1 MPNIAVL
8 GTQWGD
14 EGKGKIVDFL
24 AEKADIVARF
34 QGGANAGH
42 TVVFGE
48 EQFILH
54 LLPSGA
60 LHLGKV
66 CVIGN
71 GVVVDLEQL
80 FQEVEELKTR
90 GYDLTGRLF
99 ISGKANLVLP
109 YHKMIDRLS
118 DSGRGGE
125 ALGTTSR
132 GIGPAYVDK
141 VNRLGIR
148 VSDIFDRGTLERKLN
163 LTLSF
168 KEDFADSSEEKKAF
182 DRDYLL
188 DSLLSYRDRL
198 TPLVCD
204 TSILLLEA
212 IEEKK
217 DILFEGAQGTLLDV
231 DFGTYPYTTSSNTS
245 VGGIFT
251 GLGIP
256 PAALHETIGIAKAYN
271 TRVGNG
277 PFPTEETG
285 EIGTRLRERGNEFGA
300 TTGRPRRCG
309 WLDLVALKYTTR
321 INGLTKIALTKLDVL
336 DEFPEIKVCTSYQVN
351 DRRADRFPDDLRG
364 WENCKP
370 LYQSL
375 PGWQSQTSGLT
386 SWEELPQKAKAHVS
400 FIEDFV
406 GVKVGLISTG
416 VARRQII
423 YRKGNR

>member
-8 GTQWGD
+8 GAQWGD
-14 EGKGKIVDFL
+14 EGKGKIVDLL

-42 TVVFGE
+42 TVVFGK

-60 LHLGKV
+60 LHPGKV

-80 FQEVEELKTR
+80 FREVEELKTR

-99 ISGKANLVLP
+99 LSGKANLVLP

-118 DSGRGGE
+118 DSHKGDE
-125 ALGTTSR
+125 AVGTTSR

-163 LTLSF
+163 LTLGF
-168 KEDFADSSEEKKAF
+168 KEDFADRSEDKKAF
-182 DRDYLL
+182 DRDHLL
-188 DSLLSYRDRL
+188 NSLLSYGDRL

-217 DILFEGAQGTLLDV
+217 DILFEGAQGALLDV

-285 EIGTRLRERGNEFGA
+285 ETKTRLRERGNEFGA

-321 INGLTKIALTKLDVL
+321 INGANKLALTKLDVL
-336 DEFPEIKVCTSYQVN
+336 DEFSEINVCISYQIN
-351 DRRADRFPDDLRG
+351 DDQTDRFPEDLSC

-370 LYQSL
+370 VYHSL
-375 PGWQSQTSGLT
+375 HGWQSETSGLT
-386 SWEELPQKAKAHVS
+386 SWRELPQKAKDYVS

-406 GVKVGLISTG
+406 GIEVGLISTG
-416 VARRQII
+416 ISRHEII
-423 YRKGNR
+423 YKS

>member
-42 TVVFGE
+42 TVVFGK

-60 LHLGKV
+60 LHPGKV

-80 FQEVEELKTR
+80 FREVEELKVR

-99 ISGKANLVLP
+99 ISGRANLVLP

-118 DSGRGGE
+118 DSGKGDE
-125 ALGTTSR
+125 ALGTTFR

-141 VNRLGIR
+141 VNRLGVR
-148 VSDIFDRGTLERKLN
+148 VSDIFEREALEARLN
-163 LTLSF
+163 LTLVF
-168 KEDFADSSEEKKAF
+168 KEDFADRSEDKKAF

-188 DSLLSYRDRL
+188 NSLLSYGDRL
-198 TPLVCD
+198 APLVCD
-204 TSILLLEA
+204 TSFLLLEA
-212 IEEKK
+212 IEQDKN
-217 DILFEGAQGTLLDV
+217 ILFEGAQGALLDV

-285 EIGTRLRERGNEFGA
+285 ETGDRLRERGNEFGA
-300 TTGRPRRCG
+300 TTQRPRRCG
-309 WLDLVALKYTTR
+309 WLDLVALKYTAR
-321 INGLTKIALTKLDVL
+321 INGVNKLALTKLDVL
-336 DEFPEIKVCTSYQVN
+336 DEFAEIKVCTSYRIN
-351 DRRADRFPDDLRG
+351 GAEMKNFPDELRH
-364 WENCKP
+364 WESCEP
-370 LYQSL
+370 IYQTL
-375 PGWQSQTSGLT
+375 PGWQSPTSGLT
-386 SWEELPQKAKAHVS
+386 SWGKLPQNARDYIS
-400 FIEDFV
+400 FIEKFV
-406 GVKVGLISTG
+406 GVPVNLVSTG
-416 VARRQII
+416 VSRREIV
-423 YRKGNR
+423 RRS

>member
-14 EGKGKIVDFL
+14 EGKGKIVDLL

-42 TVVFGE
+42 TVVVGK

-60 LHLGKV
+60 LHPGEI

-80 FQEVEELKTR
+80 FREVEELEER
-90 GYDLTGRLF
+90 GHDLVGRLF
-99 ISGKANLVLP
+99 VSGRANLVLP
-109 YHKMIDRLS
+109 YHKVIDKLE
-118 DSGRGGE
+118 DAAKGEE
-125 ALGTTSR
+125 ALGTTYR

-148 VSDIFDRGTLERKLN
+148 VADILDRQTLERKLSIA
-163 LTLSF
+163 LGF
-168 KEDFADSSEEKKAF
+168 KRDFAGKSEDKNAF

-188 DSLLSYRDRL
+188 DNLLSYGEKL

-204 TSILLLEA
+204 TSVLLLEA
-212 IEEKK
+212 IAEKK
-217 DILFEGAQGTLLDV
+217 DILFEGAQGALLDI

-256 PAALHETIGIAKAYN
+256 PVSLHETIGIAKAYN

-277 PFPTEETG
+277 PFPTEQTG
-285 EIGTRLRERGNEFGA
+285 EVGTRLRERGNEFGA

-309 WLDLVALKYTTR
+309 WLDLVALKYTTG
-321 INGLTKIALTKLDVL
+321 ICGLTKLALTKLDVL
-336 DEFPEIKVCTSYQVN
+336 DEFREIKVCTSYKIN
-351 DRRADRFPDDLRG
+351 NARTERFPEGLRD
-364 WENCKP
+364 WENCDP
-370 LYQSL
+370 IYRSL

-386 SWEELPQKAKAHVS
+386 SWKQLPPRAKDYVA

-406 GVKVGLISTG
+406 GTEVGLISTG
-416 VARRQII
+416 VSRREVI
-423 YRKGNR
+423 RRS

>member
-8 GTQWGD
+8 GAQWGD
-14 EGKGKIVDFL
+14 EGKGKIVDLL

-42 TVVFGE
+42 TVVFGK

-60 LHLGKV
+60 LHPGKV

-80 FQEVEELKTR
+80 FREMEELKVR

-118 DSGRGGE
+118 DSHKGDE

-163 LTLSF
+163 LTLGF
-168 KEDFADSSEEKKAF
+168 KEDFADRSEDKKAF

-198 TPLVCD
+198 TPLACD
-204 TSILLLEA
+204 TSTLLLEA

-217 DILFEGAQGTLLDV
+217 NILFEGAQGALLDV

-256 PAALHETIGIAKAYN
+256 PPAI
-271 TRVGNG
+271 
-277 PFPTEETG
+277 
-285 EIGTRLRERGNEFGA
+285 
-300 TTGRPRRCG
+300 
-309 WLDLVALKYTTR
+309 
-321 INGLTKIALTKLDVL
+321 INGSSSPRL
-336 DEFPEIKVCTSYQVN
+336 Q
-351 DRRADRFPDDLRG
+351 LR
-364 WENCKP
+364 
-370 LYQSL
+370 
-375 PGWQSQTSGLT
+375 
-386 SWEELPQKAKAHVS
+386 
-400 FIEDFV
+400 I
-406 GVKVGLISTG
+406 LIS
-416 VARRQII
+416 ARSSILSTFV
-423 YRKGNR
+423 

>member
-8 GTQWGD
+8 GAQWGD
-14 EGKGKIVDFL
+14 EGKGKIVDLL

-60 LHLGKV
+60 LHPGKI

-80 FQEVEELKTR
+80 FREMEELKVR
-90 GYDLTGRLF
+90 GYDLVGRLF
-99 ISGKANLVLP
+99 LSGKANLVLP

-118 DSGRGGE
+118 DSHKGDE
-125 ALGTTSR
+125 AVGTTSR

-141 VNRLGIR
+141 VSRLGIR

-163 LTLSF
+163 LTLGF
-168 KEDFADSSEEKKAF
+168 KEDFADRSEDKKAF

-188 DSLLSYRDRL
+188 NQLLSYKERL
-198 TPLVCD
+198 TPLLCD
-204 TSILLLEA
+204 TSTLLLEA

-217 DILFEGAQGTLLDV
+217 NILFEGAQGALLDV

-256 PAALHETIGIAKAYN
+256 PLALHETIGIAKAYN

-285 EIGTRLRERGNEFGA
+285 QIGEGLRERGNEFGA

-321 INGLTKIALTKLDVL
+321 INGANKLALTKLDVL
-336 DEFPEIKVCTSYQVN
+336 DEFSEINVCISYQIN
-351 DRRADRFPDDLRG
+351 DDQTDRFPGDLRC
-364 WENCKP
+364 WESCKP

-386 SWEELPQKAKAHVS
+386 SWEELPQKAKAYVS

-406 GVKVGLISTG
+406 GTEVSLISTG
-416 VARRQII
+416 VSRREVIH
-423 YRKGNR
+423 R

>member
-24 AEKADIVARF
+24 AQKADIVARF

-60 LHLGKV
+60 LHPGKV

-80 FQEVEELKTR
+80 FSEVEELKVR

-99 ISGKANLVLP
+99 VSGRANLVLP
-109 YHKMIDRLS
+109 YHKVIDQLQ
-118 DSGRGGE
+118 DAAKGE
-125 ALGTTSR
+125 EAVGTTYR
-132 GIGPAYVDK
+132 GIGPTYVDK

-148 VSDIFDRGTLERKLN
+148 ASDIFDRGTLERKLD

-168 KEDFADSSEEKKAF
+168 KEDFADRSEDRKAF
-182 DRDYLL
+182 DRHYLL
-188 DSLLSYRDRL
+188 DTLLSYRDRL
-198 TPLVCD
+198 KPLVCD

-231 DFGTYPYTTSSNTS
+231 DFGTYPYVTSSNTS

-251 GLGIP
+251 GLGVP
-256 PAALHETIGIAKAYN
+256 PVALHETIGIAKAYN

-285 EIGTRLRERGNEFGA
+285 EVGTRLRKRGNEFGA

-309 WLDLVALKYTTR
+309 WLDLVALKYVAR
-321 INGLTKIALTKLDVL
+321 IDGLTKIALTKLDVL
-336 DEFPEIKVCTSYQVN
+336 DEFAEIKVCTSYRIN
-351 DRRADRFPDDLRG
+351 GAEMKNLPDELRH
-364 WENCKP
+364 WESCEP
-370 LYQSL
+370 IYQTL
-375 PGWQSQTSGLT
+375 PGWQSRSSGST
-386 SWEELPQKAKAHVS
+386 SWDDLPQRAKDYVS

-406 GVKVGLISTG
+406 GTEVSLISTG
-416 VARRQII
+416 VSRQEVIH
-423 YRKGNR
+423 R

>member
-8 GTQWGD
+8 GAQWGD
-14 EGKGKIVDFL
+14 EGKGKIVDLL
-24 AEKADIVARF
+24 AEKADIIARF

-42 TVVFGE
+42 TVVFGK

-60 LHLGKV
+60 LHPGKV

-80 FQEVEELKTR
+80 FREVEELKAR

-99 ISGKANLVLP
+99 LSGKANLVLP
-109 YHKMIDRLS
+109 YHKMIDRLQDS
-118 DSGRGGE
+118 DKGDE

-168 KEDFADSSEEKKAF
+168 KEDFADRSEDKKAF

-188 DSLLSYRDRL
+188 NHLLSYKERL
-198 TPLVCD
+198 IPLLCD
-204 TSILLLEA
+204 TSTLLLEA
-212 IEEKK
+212 IKEKK
-217 DILFEGAQGTLLDV
+217 NILFEGAQGALLDV

-256 PAALHETIGIAKAYN
+256 PVALHETIGIAKAYN

-285 EIGTRLRERGNEFGA
+285 QIGEGLRKRGNEFGA

-321 INGLTKIALTKLDVL
+321 INGANKLALTKLDVL
-336 DEFPEIKVCTSYQVN
+336 DEFSEINVCISYQIN
-351 DRRADRFPDDLRG
+351 GIQTDRFPEDLSC
-364 WENCKP
+364 WENFKP

-386 SWEELPQKAKAHVS
+386 SWEELPQKAKAYVS
-400 FIEDFV
+400 FIEDLV

-416 VARRQII
+416 VARREII